1 MKMPPEQ
8 NITPDR
14 WVVIEITHDDKTFR
28 KILSAFSGRGMFDSG
43 YWRLS
48 SPVVEETE
56 MKQHIEFATESGS
69 TYKCLR
75 AGEGL
80 TGLTSNWLSNF
91 QEQSKDRDDITVKV
105 LCYGDQT

>member
-14 WVVIEITHDDKTFR
+14 WVVVEITHDDKTFR
-28 KILSAFSGRGMFDSG
+28 KILSGWQGGYLDGDS
-43 YWRLS
+43 WRMS
-48 SPVVEETE
+48 SAIVEETE
-56 MKQHIEFATESGS
+56 MKHHIEFTTDSGS

-75 AGEGL
+75 AVEGM
-80 TGLTSNWLSNF
+80 TAATSNLLLNF
-91 QEQSKDRDDITVKV
+91 QEQIKNKEDVNAKL

>member
-14 WVVIEITHDDKTFR
+14 WVVVEITHDDKTFR
-28 KILSAFSGRGMFDSG
+28 KILSGWNGG
-43 YWRLS
+43 YLDGDNWRLS
-48 SPVVEETE
+48 SSIVEETE
-56 MKQHIEFATESGS
+56 MKHHIEFATDSGS

-75 AGEGL
+75 SGEGM
-80 TGLTSNWLSNF
+80 TADTSNWLSNF
-91 QEQSKDRDDITVKV
+91 QEQAKDRDNVTAKL

>member
-14 WVVIEITHDDKTFR
+14 WVVVEITHDDKTFR
-28 KILSAFSGRGMFDSG
+28 KILSGWNGG
-43 YWRLS
+43 YLDGDNWRLS
-48 SPVVEETE
+48 SSIVEETE
-56 MKQHIEFATESGS
+56 MKHHIEFTTDSGS

-75 AGEGL
+75 VGEGM
-80 TGLTSNWLSNF
+80 TGTTSNLLSNF
-91 QEQSKDRDDITVKV
+91 QEQIKDREDVNAKL

>member
-14 WVVIEITHDDKTFR
+14 WVVVELTHGDRTFR
-28 KILSAFSGRGMFDSG
+28 KILSGWNGGFLDSDD
-43 YWRLS
+43 WRLS
-48 SPVVEETE
+48 STIVNETE
-56 MKQHIEFATESGS
+56 MKHHIEFATDSGS

-75 AGEGL
+75 SKEGL
-80 TGLTSNWLSNF
+80 TGMTRDYLSNL
-91 QEQSKDRDDITVKV
+91 QEQAKDRDDVNVKL